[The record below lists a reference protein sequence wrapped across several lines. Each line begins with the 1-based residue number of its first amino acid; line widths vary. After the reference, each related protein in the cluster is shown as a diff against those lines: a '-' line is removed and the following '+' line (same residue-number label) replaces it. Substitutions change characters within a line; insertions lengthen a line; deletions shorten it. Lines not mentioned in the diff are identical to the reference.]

1 VRPNPTWLR
10 SATSA
15 VLLFTAFAAQ
25 AAAQQADHPLLSQ
38 EIRTV
43 LERDGVEAAQA
54 RFEQIYP
61 AQKDQ
66 YEIDMK
72 GMAELGSGY
81 MQAGDYEKGQAVM
94 AMVAAISRDM
104 MTSSGMMPANAA
116 EAMQAEREREEEKE
130 AEPEPRVAKAP
141 DFGPARDDLA
151 RFAGVYGDPEQPE
164 STRKLFVTQSC
175 DGQLVAGAM
184 WGDAQNWWMTSVSDN
199 AFEMTSDFFSVH
211 VEFQLGPDGQAQAM
225 EHDLDFMPNP
235 LPKVGPLPEGWG
247 ECLER
252 GGS

>member
-1 VRPNPTWLR
+1 
-10 SATSA
+10 
-15 VLLFTAFAAQ
+15 
-25 AAAQQADHPLLSQ
+25 
-38 EIRTV
+38 
-43 LERDGVEAAQA
+43 
-54 RFEQIYP
+54 
-61 AQKDQ
+61 
-66 YEIDMK
+66 
-72 GMAELGSGY
+72 

-94 AMVAAISRDM
+94 TMVAAISQDM
-104 MTSSGMMPANAA
+104 MMNSGMMPASAA
-116 EAMQAEREREEEKE
+116 EAMRAEREEAKKAE
-130 AEPEPRVAKAP
+130 AEPEPRAAEEP

-184 WGDAQNWWMTSVSDN
+184 WGDAQNWWMKSISDN

-211 VEFQLGPDGQAQAM
+211 VEFQLGPDGQAQGM

-252 GGS
+252 ARR